1 MQYLILITRKIHVGV
16 FEDATVEVETELF
29 TVFSDSF
36 KDLKMATQAK
46 FKPNENTTVQIL
58 LIDDIYA
65 LPKLHL
71 HKEIITV
78 YSLEG

>member
-16 FEDATVEVETELF
+16 FEDASVEVETEIF
-29 TVFSDSF
+29 TTYSESF
-36 KDLKMATQAK
+36 EDLKIASQAK

-58 LIDDIYA
+58 SIDDINA
-65 LPKLHL
+65 LPKLQL
-71 HKEIITV
+71 RKEVITV